1 MPRKVSSYVNELKG
15 TPKDQREPILNINTY
30 TRREFIKNLIGWTS
44 AGVTAGAIGGGVGS
58 FLLFGDKDNEE
69 KTKTPAYRMP
79 GREEKLPVKE
89 MEVVTGRKVNC
100 NNFSAGSHLRIQTEY
115 DITGNGRP
123 DAVELHLYSESLDTS
138 QKDFEKMVKRLE
150 GAEIVGLTEQPV
162 DSKLPIG
169 DPNRR
174 KGSYP
179 TLIVREKGEY
189 VIKTLFRGVTKYAKE
204 SK

>member
-1 MPRKVSSYVNELKG
+1 MLQKVKSNVNELDE
-15 TPKDQREPILNINTY
+15 TPPVEEQEKIKDKTVV
-30 TRREFIKNLIGWTS
+30 TRRKFLSSLFGTGAVAAA
-44 AGVTAGAIGGGVGS
+44 AGLGVG
-58 FLLFGDKDNEE
+58 FLLERKDYTGN
-69 KTKTPAYRMP
+69 TKRPAYRMP

-100 NNFSAGSHLRIQTEY
+100 SNFSPGSHLRIQTEY
-115 DITGNGRP
+115 NITGSGRP

-138 QKDFEKMVKRLE
+138 QKDFEKMVKKLE

-189 VIKTLFRGVTKYAKE
+189 VIKTLFRGVTKYTKE